1 MRLSTDNQHYV
12 KKGFIDFVESL
23 HQEDMSEMQATRVI
37 PSFLGAMHR
46 HNIISF
52 DQNALYYWI
61 IEMFLQTMKPA
72 TVQRYLG
79 TLHTI
84 YSEWN
89 DIAHYDFQP
98 QFNLSGFD
106 NHTLPDVEKIKQTN
120 TQIRLASNIQ
130 RINRKPHT
138 ADYTYQN
145 ALLYLLINPT
155 VSLSDVID
163 FKFSDTQPDSF
174 HINDIKTSMRN
185 APQAKYVFPLQQ
197 GKRRK
202 PAILRDLLSGIHK
215 EATAAGLDFGD
226 TFSRE
231 SLTSMWIAAAIKENI
246 TIEEIRSIVNVM
258 PAQYNFLS
266 IVKPIPLTDVRKI
279 EIINRVADVFCNK
292 STGWYVMRLRNGVT
306 PEDIKK
312 QLQDLRHLKLHRIQF
327 YYPMRKVK
335 KASGKNFRFKD
346 VPILPGILFFRT
358 QYNLISKLMGIVGAN
373 AWCYRTSNNPSSPY
387 SSIPQREMKT
397 FQRCVGTLT
406 SDIKMEIVSS
416 LPSLNIGDEVVIENG
431 TPLDGQHAVIRKI
444 RSIDGSLT
452 YALRLSDSEF
462 IRWQEVNLHPSDISK
477 K

>member
-1 MRLSTDNQHYV
+1 
-12 KKGFIDFVESL
+12 
-23 HQEDMSEMQATRVI
+23 MQATRVI
-37 PSFLGAMHR
+37 PSFLGAMYKHQ
-46 HNIISF
+46 IIQF
-52 DQNALYYWI
+52 DQNALDYWI

-84 YSEWN
+84 YKGYTNFTPPHS
-89 DIAHYDFQP
+89 DFQP
-98 QFNLSGFD
+98 EFNLRDFESY
-106 NHTLPDVEKIKQTN
+106 TLPDAERIKLTN
-120 TQIRLASNIQ
+120 TQIRSVSNLYKT
-130 RINRKPHT
+130 NHKPHS
-138 ADYTYQN
+138 ADYTYLN

-155 VSLSDVID
+155 VSLSDVVD
-163 FKFSDTQPDSF
+163 LKFSDPQPDSF
-174 HINDIKTSMRN
+174 HIIDIKTSMRN

-215 EATAAGLDFGD
+215 EAKSAGLDFGD

-231 SLTSMWIAAAIKENI
+231 SLTSMWIAAAIKQNI
-246 TIEEIRSIVNVM
+246 TIEEIRSLVNVM

-266 IVKPIPLTDVRKI
+266 LIKPIPLTDMRKS
-279 EIINRVADVFCNK
+279 EIINRVANEFCDK
-292 STGWYVMRLRNGVT
+292 TTGWHVMRLRNRVT

-312 QLQDLRHLKLHRIQF
+312 QLYDFNGPMFRRIQF
-327 YYPMRKVK
+327 YYPLRKIN
-335 KASGKNFRFKD
+335 KATGKNIKLKE

-358 QYNLISKLMGIVGAN
+358 RYDLISKLMGIIGSK

-397 FQRCVGTLT
+397 FQRCVGSLT

-452 YALRLSDSEF
+452 YTLRLSDSEF
-462 IRWQEVNLHPSDISK
+462 IRWQEVNLHLSDISK